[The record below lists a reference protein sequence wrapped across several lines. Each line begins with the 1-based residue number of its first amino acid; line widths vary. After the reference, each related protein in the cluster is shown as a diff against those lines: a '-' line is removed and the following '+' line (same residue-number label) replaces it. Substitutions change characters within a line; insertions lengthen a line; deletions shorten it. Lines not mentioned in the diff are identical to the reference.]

1 MGEPTPTLRP
11 PKLALT
17 LARRGSPLADPAEQL
32 ARLDVLEL
40 AGPHVG
46 DFALA
51 LADAGFAPLRAT
63 GVEVLQV
70 NVGKLCNQTC
80 AHCHVDAGPERSERM
95 TAATAERVLEVLAA
109 SDIPTLDITGGAPE
123 LTDVFEPLVRGARA
137 LGRRVIDRC
146 NLTVLTTAPLAHLP
160 VFLAEHGVEV
170 VASLPHPRKL
180 ATDRQRG
187 EGVFEASLEGLRRLN
202 AVGYGDP
209 ARGLSL
215 TLVSNPVGAFLPAQQ
230 ASLEAE
236 WKRELF
242 ERHGIR
248 FDRLIAL
255 TNMPI
260 SRYLEWLER
269 SGNLQGYLQTLVDA
283 FNPAAVAGVMCRTTL
298 SVGWDG
304 RLYDCDFNQMLE
316 LPLDGAAARHLDDLD
331 PTRLLAL
338 GRRTIRTARHCFG
351 CTAGAGSSCGGQTA

>member
-1 MGEPTPTLRP
+1 M
-11 PKLALT
+11 ALVPT
-17 LARRGSPLADPAEQL
+17 LARRGSPLADPTVQL
-32 ARLDVLEL
+32 ARLDALEL
-40 AGPHVG
+40 AGPHAG
-46 DFALA
+46 RFERAL
-51 LADAGFAPLRAT
+51 DAAGLAPLRAA
-63 GVEVLQV
+63 GIEVLQV
-70 NVGKLCNQTC
+70 NVGKVCNQTC

-95 TAATAERVLEVLAA
+95 SQATAERALAVLAA

-123 LTDVFEPLVRGARA
+123 LAAVFEPLVRGGRA

-146 NLTVLTTAPLAHLP
+146 NLTVLNAAPLAHLP
-160 VFLAEHGVEV
+160 AFLAEQQVEV
-170 VASLPHPRKL
+170 VASLPHHRRL

-202 AVGYGDP
+202 AVGYGDG
-209 ARGLSL
+209 ASGLAL
-215 TLVSNPVGAFLPAQQ
+215 TLVTNPAGAFLPAQQ

-236 WKRELF
+236 WKRELLAH
-242 ERHGIR
+242 HGIR

-269 SGNLQGYLQTLVDA
+269 SGNLQAYLQTLVDA
-283 FNPAAVAGVMCRTTL
+283 FNPAAAAGVMCRTTL

-316 LPLDGAAARHLDDLD
+316 LPTSGDAPRHLDEFDLA
-331 PTRLLAL
+331 RLSQ
-338 GRRTIRTARHCFG
+338 RVVRTARHCFG
-351 CTAGAGSSCGGQTA
+351 CTAGAGSSCGGRTA